1 MHTTARTRTAARVA
15 AFAALALLTATAAAA
30 AALSGPPKLKR
41 LRVLDQIRLG
51 DLGAGITYADGAIWV
66 QTVARNELIRID
78 PKMNRI
84 TGRLK
89 LPDATSGDAEDVAP
103 PPAYGA
109 GSLWL
114 VGGSDGTNEAS
125 TVTRV
130 NLNPLSVT
138 KKIKV
143 NEPFY
148 VGFGFGSVWVIQ
160 FYPYRWSKIAPRT
173 NKVVKSVSAIGPT
186 SFATGAG
193 SVWIL
198 AHRAR
203 SLLRLD
209 PRTDDVV
216 ATIPIRTL
224 GSSTEN
230 VAFGFGSIWITDPL
244 SPSVTRVDVK
254 TNKQLVEIL
263 MPNGITNPDALT
275 VGAGFVWLASDH
287 DLVRVDPRTNRVT
300 GALGVRP
307 PRKSP
312 PCGPDTQYNCF
323 PGVTFGD
330 GSVWAVDNSRHE
342 VLRVAPT

>member
-1 MHTTARTRTAARVA
+1 MQTTTGTRTAATIALV
-15 AFAALALLTATAAAA
+15 AALALLVAAAA
-30 AALSGPPKLKR
+30 GEAALSRPSKVVPLHVLGHIR
-41 LRVLDQIRLG
+41 LR
-51 DLGAGITYADGAIWV
+51 DLGAGITYADGAVWV
-66 QTVARNELIRID
+66 QTVTRNELVRID
-78 PKMNRI
+78 PKTNRI

-114 VGGSDGTNEAS
+114 VGGSDGLTPSS

-130 NLNPLSVT
+130 TLNPLSVAT
-138 KKIKV
+138 TIKI

-148 VGFGFGSVWVIQ
+148 VGFGFGSVWVMQ
-160 FYPYRWSKIAPRT
+160 FYPYRWSKIDPTT
-173 NKVVKSVSAIGPT
+173 NKVGKSVPSIGPT
-186 SFATGAG
+186 SVTTGAG

-216 ATIPIRTL
+216 ARVPVITL
-224 GSSTEN
+224 GGSPEN
-230 VAFGFGSIWITDPL
+230 VMYGFGSMWVTDPVA
-244 SPSVTRVDVK
+244 PSVARIDVK

-263 MPNGITNPDALT
+263 MPDGISNPDALT
-275 VGAGFVWLASDH
+275 TGGGFVWLASDH

-300 GALGVRP
+300 GTLRVRLP
-307 PRKSP
+307 TKDGA
-312 PCGPDTQYNCF
+312 CGRGTPFNCF